1 MKIYLT
7 NILKSIIYFSIFGII
22 YNFTVRFISYNA
34 LEFEIEKLQEWF
46 YSSYYFVYKNLDDDN
61 ILIRLIHNKN
71 FIIVVD
77 GIINNFFFSIIT
89 GIILTYLTSK
99 IDSENSRKVI
109 LNKTIIFSLLVTFV
123 LGVIC
128 FIFCHIWSKYN
139 KDKSWFPDDKSFEIF
154 LPATWMYEYKAYY
167 LVIGILLG
175 IRYLN
180 KKKASH

>member
-46 YSSYYFVYKNLDDDN
+46 YSYYYFLYKNLDDDN

-77 GIINNFFFSIIT
+77 GIINNFFFAIIT

-167 LVIGILLG
+167 LIIGILLG